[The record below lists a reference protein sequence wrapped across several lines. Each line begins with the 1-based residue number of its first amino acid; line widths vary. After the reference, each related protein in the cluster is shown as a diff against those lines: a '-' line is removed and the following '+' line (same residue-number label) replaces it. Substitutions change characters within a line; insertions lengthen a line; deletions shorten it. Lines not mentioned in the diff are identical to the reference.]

1 MFVSSV
7 MTIIMNMKDDHYEYV
22 FNPIGAAIEI
32 RNLSVCAMPVINCV
46 QADANEP
53 FAFLGAHCRFRAHD
67 GGLLLVSRFFLTTF
81 DRIESEPV
89 LWDLPR

>member
-1 MFVSSV
+1 MLSLIYGS
-7 MTIIMNMKDDHYEYV
+7 TS
-22 FNPIGAAIEI
+22 FNPLGAAIEI

-67 GGLLLVSRFFLTTF
+67 GGLPLVSRFFLTTL